1 MPYKGLHSS
10 RAPRFRRSAKTFRR
24 PAQGCGESN
33 APEQQNDGLQPS
45 GTAVQSPTLG
55 TDLDSRPPVPSTSG
69 TPSAGSSVDP
79 CHEAVDDADS
89 DSESEGEQM
98 KLHVPPSAQE
108 TSFPLAAA
116 QDPFMSLAF
125 ASSDEYFSNTL
136 GQLPSLSR
144 TYRDSKQPWMV
155 ITDKPQGPLLDDG
168 DKNWMWKQYDEL
180 STSGTV
186 SPTLGTVELA
196 QEMVEAT
203 SDTIKP
209 EMVECKSE
217 MVDDTLEIVEP
228 TVEPMSETIETEMGK
243 PESDMFH
250 DTSEKIEPMSEPL
263 ETFESTVG
271 PMSENI
277 EPGMVERKS
286 EMAEHTQEII
296 NLTIES
302 MSETIE
308 QEMFDDTSEIVE
320 PTVEPMLETIEPEM
334 AMSESEMF
342 GDTSEIVE
350 PMSEPLETCES
361 TVEPMSET
369 IETEMGKPE
378 SEMFDDT
385 SEIVEPTVEP
395 MPETIE
401 PEMAMTESEMFD
413 DTSEIIEPTVEPM
426 SEPLE
431 TLEST
436 VEPMSENI
444 EPGMVE
450 RKSEMAEHTQE
461 IIDLT
466 VESMSET
473 IEQEMFDDTSEIVEP
488 TVEPMSENI
497 EPGMVECKSEMVEHT
512 PEIVD
517 HTVEPMA
524 EIAEPKLEMFEAKLE
539 TVEPTQGTVQSTLR
553 TVSSA
558 SCLVESKFDSTYIP
572 PPWTGFSELGTD
584 LLTSGTVPPPPWL
597 TVNELCDD
605 VISVHGSDSETDTT
619 GKLPLKE
626 LMELDD
632 PLQVPEPSQSMVTT
646 RSKSAVRKCKT
657 SSTRTV
663 CEDVISVHGSDSETD
678 TTGKLPLKEL
688 MELDDPPQVPE
699 PSQSMVTT
707 RSKSAVRKCK
717 TSSTRTVCDDVISV
731 HGSDSETDTTGKL
744 PLKELMELDDPPQVP
759 EPSQSMVTTRSKSVA
774 AVPSKTTRKFKTSST
789 RTANQPAGPIQLSEA
804 GRVRR
809 LPPPSAKQRF
819 QAKLARER
827 SLCRSPPL
835 PRRRRIEVVLPLPP
849 PSDEEESE
857 AEDEGQSKP

>member
-243 PESDMFH
+243 PES
-250 DTSEKIEPMSEPL
+250 
-263 ETFESTVG
+263 
-271 PMSENI
+271 
-277 EPGMVERKS
+277 
-286 EMAEHTQEII
+286 
-296 NLTIES
+296 
-302 MSETIE
+302 
-308 QEMFDDTSEIVE
+308 
-320 PTVEPMLETIEPEM
+320 
-334 AMSESEMF
+334 
-342 GDTSEIVE
+342 
-350 PMSEPLETCES
+350 
-361 TVEPMSET
+361 
-369 IETEMGKPE
+369 
-378 SEMFDDT
+378 
-385 SEIVEPTVEP
+385 
-395 MPETIE
+395 
-401 PEMAMTESEMFD
+401 
-413 DTSEIIEPTVEPM
+413 
-426 SEPLE
+426 
-431 TLEST
+431 
-436 VEPMSENI
+436 
-444 EPGMVE
+444 
-450 RKSEMAEHTQE
+450 
-461 IIDLT
+461 
-466 VESMSET
+466 
-473 IEQEMFDDTSEIVEP
+473 EMFDDTSEIVEP

>member
-243 PESDMFH
+243 PES
-250 DTSEKIEPMSEPL
+250 
-263 ETFESTVG
+263 
-271 PMSENI
+271 
-277 EPGMVERKS
+277 
-286 EMAEHTQEII
+286 
-296 NLTIES
+296 
-302 MSETIE
+302 
-308 QEMFDDTSEIVE
+308 EMFDDTSEIVE
-320 PTVEPMLETIEPEM
+320 PTVEPMSENIEPEL

-342 GDTSEIVE
+342 GDASEIVE
-350 PMSEPLETCES
+350 PMPEPLETESMSEPLETCES

-378 SEMFDDT
+378 S
-385 SEIVEPTVEP
+385 
-395 MPETIE
+395 
-401 PEMAMTESEMFD
+401 
-413 DTSEIIEPTVEPM
+413 
-426 SEPLE
+426 
-431 TLEST
+431 
-436 VEPMSENI
+436 
-444 EPGMVE
+444 
-450 RKSEMAEHTQE
+450 
-461 IIDLT
+461 
-466 VESMSET
+466 
-473 IEQEMFDDTSEIVEP
+473 EMFDDTSEIVEP